1 MRIVRNLVKYTL
13 GLPILL
19 LFTIIILSAHSMCL
33 ILNIFLEIGG
43 IEELIEDLKY
53 IWKPIK

>member
-1 MRIVRNLVKYTL
+1 
-13 GLPILL
+13 
-19 LFTIIILSAHSMCL
+19 MCL